1 MTARLTAD
9 ERIGRNTSLE
19 KPTGPGDG
27 RSGSVTDGDAR
38 R

>member
-9 ERIGRNTSLE
+9 ERVGRNTSLE
-19 KPTGPGDG
+19 KATGPRDG
-27 RSGSVTDGDAR
+27 RSGSVSDGDAR